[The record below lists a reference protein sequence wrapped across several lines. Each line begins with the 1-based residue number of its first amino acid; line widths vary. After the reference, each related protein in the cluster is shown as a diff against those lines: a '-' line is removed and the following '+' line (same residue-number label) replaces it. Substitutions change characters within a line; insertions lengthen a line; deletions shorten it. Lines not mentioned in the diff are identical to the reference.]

1 MKINKY
7 IVKNAFSAIGEEERK
22 DRINNAIRSLCI
34 RDIEKAA
41 NFDYNIDV
49 TFHGGDSDLKKGGTL

>member
-34 RDIEKAA
+34 RDIEKTA